1 MTHRHPLQAGLPLV
15 LLMLSACS
23 STQPNRYEEIASSS
37 QLRQN
42 HDARSDRVPFSMAK
56 PVSWGAYSRVM
67 LDPVT
72 IYGGRDNQFEDISI
86 DERREL
92 SEYMFN
98 AFSEQLN
105 QRFRLVNTP
114 QPATLRIRL
123 TLTGA
128 KPNTA
133 VVSTVTRFDLVGAP
147 YNAVQGIRGKEGAFI
162 GSVMYSVEIY
172 DVSTGELQGAYVAKQ
187 FPNAMN
193 VAATIGRLKAARVGI
208 DKGAEELVAML
219 KQAGS

>member
-1 MTHRHPLQAGLPLV
+1 MTQRHRLHLSLPLV
-15 LLMLSACS
+15 LLVLSACS

-42 HDARSDRVPFSMAK
+42 HDAQSDRVPFSMAR

-72 IYGGRDNQFEDISI
+72 IYGGRDGQFEDISL

-98 AFSEQLN
+98 AFSGQLN
-105 QRFRLVNTP
+105 QRFRLVNAS

-172 DVSTGELQGAYVAKQ
+172 DAGTGELLGAYVAKQ

-193 VAATIGRLKAARVGI
+193 VPATIGRLKAARVGL
-208 DKGAEELVAML
+208 DKGAEELVALL
-219 KQAGS
+219 K